1 MLLSESPYLASDSSS
16 ESTSDSSSESV
27 MELEQ
32 VSHPLLLFKFIYF
45 IFVLFHL
52 RFYFP
57 GTKLI
62 SGSVKKKKLRI
73 KIGCCSLEGRTQLI
87 LVQK

>member
-1 MLLSESPYLASDSSS
+1 MLQAILRNRLLLPESPYLASDSSS

-57 GTKLI
+57 WTKLI
-62 SGSVKKKKLRI
+62 SGSVKKKK
-73 KIGCCSLEGRTQLI
+73 KTYG
-87 LVQK
+87 

>member
-1 MLLSESPYLASDSSS
+1 MLQAILRNRLLLPESPYLASDSSS

-27 MELEQ
+27 MKLEQ

-57 GTKLI
+57 WTKLI
-62 SGSVKKKKLRI
+62 SGSVKKKK
-73 KIGCCSLEGRTQLI
+73 KNYG
-87 LVQK
+87 